1 MASGVGAL
9 APYVLMYA
17 RDDVATAD
25 KWQQLP
31 PGELVETAVAGF
43 RMLADATRLRMMWLL
58 CGGEFDVTSLAEAV
72 GVARPAVSQHLAKLR
87 LAGLVAVRRDGRRAV
102 YRVRGGHVRR
112 LLGEAVHAADH
123 HLTGRPDHD

>member
-1 MASGVGAL
+1 
-9 APYVLMYA
+9 MYA
-17 RDDVATAD
+17 RDDIATAD

-31 PGELVETAVAGF
+31 PGELVDTAVDGF
-43 RMLADATRLRMMWLL
+43 RMLADATRLRLMWLL
-58 CGGEFDVTSLAEAV
+58 CGGEFDVTTLAEAV